1 MCGFAGFIGDED
13 NKEKVVNDMMDL
25 IAHRGPDS
33 SGFYVD
39 ERAALGFRRLSII
52 GLTNGTQPMYNE
64 DRSLVLTFNGEIYN
78 YRELKKELIKAGHEF
93 KTDAD
98 TEVLVHGYEEYG
110 KTLVKKLRG
119 MYAFAIWDKKNDRL
133 FAARDMFG
141 IKPFYYY
148 RKNGKMIFGSEIKAF
163 LAHPGFEKK
172 LSEKAM
178 DYYFSFQMV
187 PTDETFFE
195 GVFSL
200 PAAHYMIYE
209 KGEITIKR
217 YWKPEFYKN
226 SDSTKSFEE
235 YVGLIEETMK
245 ESVKAH
251 KISDVEVGSYL
262 SSGIDSSYI
271 ACLGEVDKTFTV
283 GFDNEQYNEI
293 TYATEFSKVIGV
305 KNYNKLITPD
315 EFFEEVPQIMYSMD
329 EPLADPACIP
339 LYFLGREAAKQV
351 KVVLS
356 GEGADEFFGGY
367 NIYLEPLDTS
377 WYDKIPLPIRR
388 AAAAIASLFPKIRGF
403 NFVVRHGKNL
413 EQRYIGNANIFSE
426 KEKAGLLKRK
436 MTGKNT
442 EVTSPFFNKVK
453 GLDKVTQMQ
462 YIDLHLW
469 LVHDI
474 LLKADKMSMA
484 HSLETRVPFLDKKVW
499 DLACNLP
506 LDCKVIKGV
515 TKRALREAAK
525 RKIPEKVA
533 DKKKLGFPVPIR
545 VWLKEDKYYNMVRDV
560 LTSRTA
566 EQFFNISFLER
577 LLREHKDGKYD
588 NSRKIWTVYVFLLW
602 YREFFEFRRECS
614 PQTV

>member
-1 MCGFAGFIGDED
+1 MCGFAGFIGDEES
-13 NKEKVVNDMMDL
+13 KEAVVNNMMDL

-33 SGFYVD
+33 SGFYTD
-39 ERAALGFRRLSII
+39 NRAALGFRRLSII

-78 YRELKKELIKAGHEF
+78 YKELKKELIAAGHEF

-110 KTLVKKLRG
+110 KALVKRLRG
-119 MYAFAIWDKKNDRL
+119 MYAFVIWDMANERL

-141 IKPFYYY
+141 IKPFYYC
-148 RKNGKMIFGSEIKAF
+148 RKKDGLIFASEIKAF
-163 LAHPGFEKK
+163 LAHPSFEKK

-195 GVFSL
+195 GVYSL

-209 KGEITIKR
+209 KGDLTIKR
-217 YWKPEFYKN
+217 YWKPEFN
-226 SDSTKSFEE
+226 HDGAEKSFEE
-235 YVGLIEETMK
+235 YVDLIEKTME

-262 SSGIDSSYI
+262 SSGIDSSYV
-271 ACLGEVDKTFTV
+271 ACLGDVDKTFTV
-283 GFDNEQYNEI
+283 GFDNENYNEI

-305 KNYNKLITPD
+305 KNYNKLITAD
-315 EFFEEVPQIMYSMD
+315 EFFEEVPKIMYSMD

-356 GEGADEFFGGY
+356 GEGADELFGGY

-377 WYDKIPLPIRR
+377 WYDKIPLFIRR
-388 AAAAIASLFPKIRGF
+388 AAAAVASLFPKVRGF
-403 NFVVRHGKNL
+403 NFVVRHGKDL
-413 EQRYIGNANIFSE
+413 EERYIGNANIFSE
-426 KEKAGLLKRK
+426 KEKTKLLKKRVK
-436 MTGKNT
+436 NKNT
-442 EVTSPFFNKVK
+442 SVTAPLFNRAKNYSKVEK
-453 GLDKVTQMQ
+453 MQ

-499 DLACNLP
+499 ETASVLP
-506 LDCKVIKGV
+506 LECKVAKNV
-515 TKRALREAAK
+515 TKKALREAAK
-525 RKIPEKVA
+525 RKIPENVA
-533 DKKKLGFPVPIR
+533 NKKKLGFPVPVR
-545 VWLKEDKYYNMVRDV
+545 VWLREDKYYNMVRDV

-566 EQFFNISFLER
+566 EQFFNITFLER

-602 YREFFEFRRECS
+602 YREYFEIRRECGNGA
-614 PQTV
+614 

>member
-1 MCGFAGFIGDED
+1 MCGFAGFIG
-13 NKEKVVNDMMDL
+13 KEKEKENIIKNMMDL

-33 SGFYVD
+33 SGFYTD
-39 ERAALGFRRLSII
+39 SRAALGFRRLSII
-52 GLTNGTQPMYNE
+52 GINNGTQPMYNE
-64 DRSLVLTFNGEIYN
+64 DGSLVLTFNGEIYN
-78 YRELKKELIKAGHEF
+78 YRELKEELIAKGHDF

-110 KTLVKKLRG
+110 KALVKKLRG
-119 MYAFAIWDKKNDRL
+119 MYAFVIWDKLNERL

-148 RKNGKMIFGSEIKAF
+148 RKSDGMIFASEIKAF
-163 LAHPGFEKK
+163 LAHPDFEKK

-195 GVFSL
+195 GVYSL
-200 PAAHYMIYE
+200 PAAHYMLYE
-209 KGEITIKR
+209 KGELSIKR
-217 YWKPEFYKN
+217 YWKPEFK
-226 SDSTKSFEE
+226 SGDDKKSFED
-235 YVGLIEETMK
+235 YVDLIETTMV
-245 ESVKAH
+245 ESVEAH

-271 ACLGEVDKTFTV
+271 ACLGNVDKTFTV
-283 GFDNEQYNEI
+283 GFDNEKYNEI
-293 TYATEFSKVIGV
+293 TYAEEFSKVIGV

-356 GEGADEFFGGY
+356 GEGADELFGGY

-377 WYDKIPLPIRR
+377 WYDKIPLFIRK
-388 AAAAIASLFPKIRGF
+388 AAAAVASLFPKVKGF
-403 NFVVRHGKNL
+403 NFVVRHGKDL

-426 KEKAGLLKRK
+426 KEKTRLLKK
-436 MTGKNT
+436 QVTQKNT
-442 EVTSPFFNKVK
+442 EVTAPLFNKAK
-453 GLDKVTQMQ
+453 KYSKVEKMQ

-499 DLACNLP
+499 ETASSLP
-506 LDCKVIKGV
+506 LECKVSKNV
-515 TKRALREAAK
+515 TKKALRAAAR

-545 VWLKEDKYYNMVRDV
+545 VWLREDKYYSMVRDV

-566 EQFFNISFLER
+566 ERFFNIPFLEQ

-602 YREFFEFRRECS
+602 YREYFEIRKAGEQR
-614 PQTV
+614 